1 MPRIYSVSFAATVTS
16 AGGDTD
22 LFEFVPGD
30 DHPIRLRGLKL
41 GQTSD
46 VGDAAS
52 EGVRISIIRL
62 PATFTSSNG
71 TSTTPRPLDVTTP
84 AATFGAE
91 VNGTTVA
98 TTSGTAITLEEFGWL
113 IQASPYETWWP
124 DADFAPTARQTEGLV
139 VRLQTTLAD
148 DISMACTAYI
158 EED

>member
-1 MPRIYSVSFAATVTS
+1 MPRIYTVSFAGTVTS

-22 LFEFVPGD
+22 LFEINPAD
-30 DHPIRLRGLKL
+30 DQPVRIRGLKL

-62 PATFTSSNG
+62 PATVTSGNG
-71 TSTTPRPLDVTTP
+71 TATTPRPLDTKTP
-84 AATFGAE
+84 AAGCTAE
-91 VNGTTVA
+91 TNGTTVA
-98 TTSGTAITLEEFGWL
+98 TTSGTAITLEEFAWL

-124 DADFAPTARQTEGLV
+124 DADFAPTARQGEALV

-148 DISMACTAYI
+148 DISAACTLYI

>member
-1 MPRIYSVSFAATVTS
+1 MPRIYTVSFAGTVTS

-22 LFEFVPGD
+22 LFELTPGD
-30 DHPIRLRGLKL
+30 DAPIRIRGIKL
-41 GQTSD
+41 GQSSD

-62 PATFTSSNG
+62 PATVTSGNG
-71 TSTTPRPLDVTTP
+71 TSTTPRPLDTKSP
-84 AATFGAE
+84 AAGFTAE
-91 VNGTTVA
+91 TNGTTVA
-98 TTSGTAITLEEFGWL
+98 TTSGTAITLEEFAWL

-124 DADFAPTARQTEGLV
+124 DADFAPTARQTEALV

-148 DISMACTAYI
+148 DISAACTVYV